1 MDRVFAERS
10 SEGPP
15 GQAPADPARWAM
27 LAVLCSSLLLVAMD
41 ATILNVALPSLIKEM
56 QPDALEQLWIIDIY
70 GLVLGGLLITAGA
83 VGDRLGRKLLFTT
96 GFTVFGAASV
106 LAATAGTTDSVL
118 QLIAGRILL
127 AIGGAMVM
135 PSTLSLIRT
144 IFTDAHERTL
154 AIGIWAA
161 VAGAGAAIGPLVGG
175 LLVNSFSW
183 SAAFWVNVPV
193 VLVTVVAAVL
203 LLPEYRSPSH
213 HDLDL
218 VAAALSIAGVILTAW
233 GIKHLAGGFRPV
245 DLAALLAGIAALTW
259 FARRQLQSAD
269 PLLDVRLFAS
279 RPFLAA
285 ALATLTAMMAIGAA
299 LYLISLWLQYVRG
312 HDALAAG
319 LRTLPAAIAL
329 LASSLLT
336 PWLLRRTGV
345 RTVLTAGLA
354 ALLCG
359 FVLLAAAPQ
368 PLEYGAVAA
377 ALVTFGI
384 GDGMAITAS
393 AAVMVSAVRP
403 ERAGQAGAVS
413 ESAYELGI
421 GFGVALL
428 GSIHTTLFRS
438 GMTNLPGR
446 VRGAARETARESV
459 GGADHVARDLGYT
472 TGAGRSLLAVARTA
486 FNDALRTTS
495 LVSVGIVATAVVL
508 AAVLVPKDFRADSA
522 H

>member
-1 MDRVFAERS
+1 MDHGTSAAPS
-10 SEGPP
+10 GPD
-15 GQAPADPARWAM
+15 APDPARWAM
-27 LAVLCSSLLLVAMD
+27 LAVLCASLLLVAMD

-56 QPDALEQLWIIDIY
+56 RPDALEQLWIIDIY
-70 GLVLGGLLITAGA
+70 GLVLGGLLVTAGA
-83 VGDRLGRKLLFTT
+83 VGDRVGRKLLFVA
-96 GFTVFGAASV
+96 GFSVFGVASV
-106 LAATAGTTDSVL
+106 LAATAGLTESVL
-118 QLIAGRILL
+118 QLIAGRVLL

-154 AIGIWAA
+154 AIGVWAA

-175 LLVNSFSW
+175 ALVNAFSW

-193 VLVTVVAAVL
+193 VVITVVAAVL

-218 VAAALSIAGVILTAW
+218 WSAVLSVAGVIATAW

-245 DLAALLAGIAALTW
+245 DLAALLVGLAALTW
-259 FARRQLQSAD
+259 FVRRQLVAAD

-299 LYLISLWLQYVRG
+299 LYLISLWLQYVHG
-312 HDALAAG
+312 YDALAAG
-319 LRTLPAAIAL
+319 LRTLPVALAL

-336 PWLLRRTGV
+336 PWLLRRIGV
-345 RTVLTAGLA
+345 RTVLTVGLA

-359 FVLLAAAPQ
+359 FALLAAAPQ
-368 PLEYGAVAA
+368 PLAYGVVAI

-428 GSIHTTLFRS
+428 GSIHTRLFRS
-438 GMTNLPGR
+438 GMTGLPAGL
-446 VRGAARETARESV
+446 RGADLTTARQSV
-459 GGADHVARDLGYT
+459 GGADEVARSFGTDSGV
-472 TGAGRSLLAVARTA
+472 GRALLATARSA
-486 FNDALRTTS
+486 FNDALTTTA
-495 LVSVGIVATAVVL
+495 LVSVAIVAVAVAL
-508 AAVLVPKDFRADSA
+508 AAILVPKNFRADSA

>member
-1 MDRVFAERS
+1 MDRIS
-10 SEGPP
+10 PEGPSE
-15 GQAPADPARWAM
+15 QAQADPARWAM
-27 LAVLCSSLLLVAMD
+27 LAVLCASLLLVAMD

-56 QPDALEQLWIIDIY
+56 RPDALEQLWIIDIY
-70 GLVLGGLLITAGA
+70 GLVLGGLLVTAGA
-83 VGDRLGRKLLFTT
+83 VGDRFGRKLLFTT

-106 LAATAGTTDSVL
+106 LAATAGLTDSVL
-118 QLIAGRILL
+118 QLIAGRVLL
-127 AIGGAMVM
+127 AVGGAMVM

-144 IFTDAHERTL
+144 IFPDPHERTL

-161 VAGAGAAIGPLVGG
+161 VAGAGAAIGPLAGG
-175 LLVNSFSW
+175 LLVNAFSW

-213 HDLDL
+213 HGLDL
-218 VAAALSIAGVILTAW
+218 VAALLSVAGVVLTAW

-245 DLAALLAGIAALTW
+245 DLAALLVGFAALTW
-259 FARRQLQSAD
+259 FVRRQLQSAD

-285 ALATLTAMMAIGAA
+285 ALATLIAMMGIGAA
-299 LYLISLWLQYVRG
+299 LYLISLWLQYARG

-319 LRTLPAAIAL
+319 VRTLPVALAL

-336 PWLLRRTGV
+336 PWMLRRTGV
-345 RTVLTAGLA
+345 RTVLTVGLA

-359 FVLLAAAPQ
+359 FALLAGAPQ
-368 PLEYGAVAA
+368 PLGYGVVAV

-384 GDGMAITAS
+384 GDGMAITAA
-393 AAVMVSAVRP
+393 AAVMVAAVRP

-428 GSIHTTLFRS
+428 GSIHAALFRS
-438 GMTNLPGR
+438 GMPTGLPP
-446 VRGAARETARESV
+446 AARESV
-459 GGADHVARDLGYT
+459 GGADQASRALGPAT
-472 TGAGRSLLAVARTA
+472 REGRALLAAARAA
-486 FNDALRTTS
+486 FDDALRTTS
-495 LVSVGIVATAVVL
+495 LVSAVIVAAAVVL
-508 AAVLVPKDFRADSA
+508 AAFLVPKGFRVDSA